1 MGGDATMTSPFS
13 FITFDHTDIEKLGR
27 AEGNSVI
34 ATAKGND
41 ERGTDGELYG
51 THGVVSRASKKTRG
65 VKVRIGKLS
74 IVVAAYTYGVEPPA
88 NEGALKLYAT
98 DSDGTE
104 KGSHLLDND
113 GTHVINNGEDWA
125 VRYTALE
132 TAFNELKGQHN
143 KLQAAFDAHTH
154 PGVESG
160 PSSTGMTAASGAESS
175 ADITP
180 AKVEEVRL
188 P

>member
-1 MGGDATMTSPFS
+1 MTNPFS
-13 FITFDHTDIEKLGR
+13 FITFDHTDIETLGR

-34 ATAKGND
+34 VTAKGNA

-65 VKVRIGKLS
+65 VKIRIGKLS
-74 IVVAAYTYGVEPPA
+74 IIVGAYTYGVEPPD

-98 DSDGTE
+98 DADGNE

-132 TAFNELKGQHN
+132 TAFNELKGKHN

-160 PSSTGMTAASGAESS
+160 SSSTGMTTPSGAESE

>member
-1 MGGDATMTSPFS
+1 MGGDAEMITPFS
-13 FITFDHTDIEKLGR
+13 FITFDHTDIETLGR
-27 AEGNSVI
+27 AEGNSVVV
-34 ATAKGND
+34 TAKGNA

-65 VKVRIGKLS
+65 VKIRIGKLS
-74 IVVAAYTYGVEPPA
+74 IVVAAYTYGVEPPE

-98 DSDGTE
+98 DADGTE

-113 GTHVINNGEDWA
+113 GTHVFNEGEDWA
-125 VRYTALE
+125 VRYSALE
-132 TAFNELKGQHN
+132 TAFSQLRADHN
-143 KLQAAFDAHTH
+143 KLAASYDAHTH

-160 PSSTGMTAASGAESS
+160 SSSTGMTVASGAESS
-175 ADITP
+175 ADIEP